1 MPASAPAAHHLAQ
14 VNVGRT
20 VAPLDSAELAGFMAL
35 LDPLNALADAAPG
48 FVWRLQTEE
57 GNATGIPVEEDPLVI
72 INLSVWT
79 SLDDL
84 WQYVYRTAHLDAMR
98 QRRAWFERHVEAYQA
113 LWWLPTS
120 ELPTVE
126 EAKGRIAHLRAHG
139 PTPHAFGFRQ
149 AFAPDGAAVPA

>member
-1 MPASAPAAHHLAQ
+1 VPAAAPAHHLAQ

-48 FVWRLQTEE
+48 FVWRLQTED
-57 GNATGIPVEEDPLVI
+57 GNATGIPVEADPLVI

-84 WQYVYRTAHLDAMR
+84 WQYVYRSAHLDAV
-98 QRRAWFERHVEAYQA
+98 RRRRSWFERHVEAYQA
-113 LWWLPTS
+113 LWWLPAG

-126 EAKGRIAHLRAHG
+126 DAKARIAHLRAHG
-139 PTPHAFGFRQ
+139 PTPHAFAFRH
-149 AFAPDGAAVPA
+149 AFAPDGSPV